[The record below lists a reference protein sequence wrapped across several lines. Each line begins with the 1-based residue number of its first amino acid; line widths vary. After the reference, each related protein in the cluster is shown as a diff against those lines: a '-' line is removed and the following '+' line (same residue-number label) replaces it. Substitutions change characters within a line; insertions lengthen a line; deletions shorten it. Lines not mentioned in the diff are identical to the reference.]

1 MVSWEL
7 IERYNLSLEVLGQD
21 SHTFIK
27 GQVLSVAI
35 DDANIVQYCTGQL
48 NNPDLALTIA
58 TRCDLGGADDL
69 FVKKFQLLFQQGA
82 YADAAK
88 VAARAPRGVLRTP
101 QVITFPPKLFTILFF
116 RLFNNSNKFKLNLD
130 QLHHYCSILAFF

>member
-1 MVSWEL
+1 M
-7 IERYNLSLEVLGQD
+7 
-21 SHTFIK
+21 
-27 GQVLSVAI
+27 
-35 DDANIVQYCTGQL
+35 
-48 NNPDLALTIA
+48 ALKIA

-101 QVITFPPKLFTILFF
+101 QVNNNFRGTFIIIRFMIF
-116 RLFNNSNKFKLNLD
+116 RVKPLL
-130 QLHHYCSILAFF
+130 

>member
-1 MVSWEL
+1 M
-7 IERYNLSLEVLGQD
+7 
-21 SHTFIK
+21 
-27 GQVLSVAI
+27 
-35 DDANIVQYCTGQL
+35 
-48 NNPDLALTIA
+48 ALKIA

-101 QVITFPPKLFTILFF
+101 QVNNDF
-116 RLFNNSNKFKLNLD
+116 RKTLIIIRFMVFCVEGRVLT
-130 QLHHYCSILAFF
+130 